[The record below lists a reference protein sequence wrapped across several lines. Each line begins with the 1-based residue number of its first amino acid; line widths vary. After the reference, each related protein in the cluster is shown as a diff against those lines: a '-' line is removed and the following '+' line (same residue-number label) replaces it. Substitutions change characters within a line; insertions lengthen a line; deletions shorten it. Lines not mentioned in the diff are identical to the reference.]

1 MEASG
6 CGDNGPKW
14 FVKAKIEEEESYKL
28 YRHQAA
34 LKVDRI
40 IITYYLLIKKKI
52 IIKILLFFLYN
63 INATIHVRILS
74 SFVAGDYLY
83 LHTILY
89 S

>member
-63 INATIHVRILS
+63 INATIHGSMFIYTTTNT
-74 SFVAGDYLY
+74 YLY